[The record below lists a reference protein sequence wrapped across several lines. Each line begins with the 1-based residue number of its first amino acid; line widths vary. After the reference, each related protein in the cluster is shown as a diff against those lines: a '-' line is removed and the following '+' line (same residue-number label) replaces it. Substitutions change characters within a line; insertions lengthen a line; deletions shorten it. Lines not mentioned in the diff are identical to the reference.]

1 MDLISNAQWRAR
13 CEADGEFLLAARHWT
28 GSFKIHAGSEIRRLT
43 LTDGQL
49 VDATTTDLSTE
60 LTYTGSS
67 DVWTRLLMS
76 VPERFYSD
84 PMFNMSLNKGL
95 KRSGDP
101 IAHAQFYP
109 AIARAIELL
118 RPPTPDL
125 KPPSSESEGIE
136 SVTGHYANINVEGV
150 RHRIYFERAGQGIPV
165 LLQHTAGCH
174 ASQWRHLMNDRR
186 ITDRFELIAYDL
198 PFHGKSIPPVEEDW
212 WARDYQLRE
221 GLLRALPRA
230 LANLLGLQQP
240 VFMGC
245 SVGGLLALDLAHKHP
260 EDFRAVISI
269 EGALHIGGSAES
281 LSLLWHPQIGNQ
293 YKARLMEGLIAP
305 QSPKAYRKETSWVYA
320 SGWPPSFIG
329 DLNYYTQEYDLRQS
343 AADIDTA
350 QIDVHILS
358 GEYDYSG
365 LPELGRA
372 AHEAIAGSTFTLMG
386 GVGHFPMSENPA
398 AFIEYLLPVL
408 EHIENRG

>member
-1 MDLISNAQWRAR
+1 MDLMSNAQWRAR
-13 CEADGEFLLAARHWT
+13 CEADGEFLLAARHWS
-28 GSFKIHAGSEIRRLT
+28 GSFKINAGTETRRLT
-43 LTDGQL
+43 LVNGELIDT
-49 VDATTTDLSTE
+49 TTTDLSTE
-60 LTYTGSS
+60 LAYTAEKE
-67 DVWTRLLMS
+67 VWRRLLMP

-95 KRSGDP
+95 TRSGDP
-101 IAHAQFYP
+101 ILHAQFYP

-118 RPPTPDL
+118 KPASPEPRPEIPEPD
-125 KPPSSESEGIE
+125 EIE
-136 SVTGHYANINVEGV
+136 TLTGHYANISINGSK
-150 RHRIYFERAGQGIPV
+150 HRIYFERAGQGIPL

-198 PFHGKSIPPVEEDW
+198 PFHGKSIPPVHEDW
-212 WARDYQLRE
+212 WANDYQLK
-221 GLLRALPRA
+221 GDFLRALPRT
-230 LANLLGLQQP
+230 LANLLALERP

-245 SVGGLLALDLAHKHP
+245 SVGGLLALDLAHKHA

-269 EGALHIGGSAES
+269 EGALHIGGSTES

-293 YKARLMEGLIAP
+293 YKSRLMEGLIAP

-329 DLNYYTQEYDLRQS
+329 DLHYYTQEYDLRQK
-343 AADIDTA
+343 AAEIDTA
-350 QIDVHILS
+350 QVDVHILS

-365 LPELGRA
+365 LHELGRA
-372 AHEAIAGSTFTLMG
+372 AHEAIAGSTFTLMN

-398 AFIEYLLPVL
+398 AFIDYLLPVL
-408 EHIENRG
+408 DRIEIG